1 VGFGDEVKREAKTV
15 VCSSGMVKLREK
27 ATLRREVFKSV
38 REREDKREGIEEI
51 GWLQELMMWH
61 IF

>member
-38 REREDKREGIEEI
+38 RERGRIKEKELKRLVGYKS
-51 GWLQELMMWH
+51 
-61 IF
+61 

>member
-1 VGFGDEVKREAKTV
+1 M

>member
-15 VCSSGMVKLREK
+15 VCSSGMKLREE

-38 REREDKREGIEEI
+38 RERGRIKEKELKRLVGYKS
-51 GWLQELMMWH
+51 
-61 IF
+61 